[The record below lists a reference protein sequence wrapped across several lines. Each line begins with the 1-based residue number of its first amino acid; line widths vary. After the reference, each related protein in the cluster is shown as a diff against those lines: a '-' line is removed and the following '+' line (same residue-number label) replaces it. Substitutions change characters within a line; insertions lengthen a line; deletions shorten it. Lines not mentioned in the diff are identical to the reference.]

1 MTQLTITKPIY
12 GWANLSL
19 NGDEFYI
26 SYNTNFGYEILN
38 AAYKNFQ
45 DHNSFQTIL
54 LNSEGD
60 GTYYLIFDAGQLTI
74 CWTGDNYC
82 KHYFFGSAKE
92 LLRQVCRSISLYPK
106 EWDLFYESEGACVSS
121 LLDQIKENCPE
132 VIK

>member
-19 NGDEFYI
+19 SGDEFYI

-45 DHNSFQTIL
+45 DYNSFQTIL

-74 CWTGDNYC
+74 CWTRL
-82 KHYFFGSAKE
+82 KKIA
-92 LLRQVCRSISLYPK
+92 RR
-106 EWDLFYESEGACVSS
+106 
-121 LLDQIKENCPE
+121 
-132 VIK
+132 